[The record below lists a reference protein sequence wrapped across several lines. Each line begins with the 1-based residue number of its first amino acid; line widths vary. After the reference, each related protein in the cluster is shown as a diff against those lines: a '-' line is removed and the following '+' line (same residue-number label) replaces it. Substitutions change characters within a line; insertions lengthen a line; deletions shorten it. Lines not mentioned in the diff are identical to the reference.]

1 MVAGHG
7 LLTFVTWLVG
17 GLQSG
22 CSQPQRPL
30 GPSLRPGE
38 GVPAPRGEAG
48 VHPWGVTLGLFPGD
62 LMPHAEAGA
71 LVVGSGEAGLGGDAG
86 A

>member
-1 MVAGHG
+1 M
-7 LLTFVTWLVG
+7 
-17 GLQSG
+17 
-22 CSQPQRPL
+22 
-30 GPSLRPGE
+30 
-38 GVPAPRGEAG
+38 
-48 VHPWGVTLGLFPGD
+48 GLFPGD